1 VSPTHRLKLAAPV
14 YDLREALKKGRLG
27 SLNPVPWAIMTGN
40 CLGWSAYA
48 YYTKDPFVLASNI
61 PGLVLSFWLNSGA
74 AKLQYYELMNDIK
87 EDETNP
93 STPGNE
99 AIVTAPQE
107 KLMLRMLVVW
117 CVILV
122 WAGWMQNYYSPAH
135 IIGLCVNVN
144 LGEL

>member
-1 VSPTHRLKLAAPV
+1 
-14 YDLREALKKGRLG
+14 
-27 SLNPVPWAIMTGN
+27 
-40 CLGWSAYA
+40 
-48 YYTKDPFVLASNI
+48 
-61 PGLVLSFWLNSGA
+61 
-74 AKLQYYELMNDIK
+74 MNDIK

-122 WAGWMQNYYSPAH
+122 WQDGCKT
-135 IIGLCVNVN
+135 IILQRIS
-144 LGEL
+144 LASA